1 MTIIEEILS
10 ALLLSQPEDLR
21 VIHQYIGWMKIRRAV
36 NNRFYLSGHWVGVPR
51 RHHWLEE

>member
-51 RHHWLEE
+51 RHHWLGE